1 MDNKKFLI
9 TNYLKG
15 KEAFGA
21 IAAVK
26 VEAIAKALEMSEDE
40 VREKVKQERIDGM
53 IICCGGK
60 YVGDY
65 GRPFWTDFEGYE
77 YFLPISYDE
86 FSSEKHTLETILLE
100 ECKDD
105 LWPCESTLEELRTFW
120 DADSYAEIGSFRLHN
135 IDYDM
140 IDKVYTYIHQDE
152 DFHAGEA

>member
-9 TNYLKG
+9 TNYLKE
-15 KEAFGA
+15 KLAFGD

-26 VEAIAKALEMSEDE
+26 VEDIAKALEMSEDE

-53 IICCGGK
+53 IICCGGR

-65 GRPFWTDFEGYE
+65 GRPFWKDFEGDE

-86 FSSEKHTLETILLE
+86 FSAEKGTLETILLE
-100 ECKDD
+100 ECRDD
-105 LWPCESTLEELRTFW
+105 LWPEESTLEELRTFW
-120 DADSYAEIGSFRLHN
+120 NAESYVELFH
-135 IDYDM
+135 DMDDDM
-140 IDKVYTYIHQDE
+140 IDKVYAYIHQDE